1 MNSHLLE
8 HVVEFLQLNALRR
21 VLAVFGGDVARGA
34 RLTRVLVLGA
44 FEDYLHPV
52 SFLSH
57 LDGVFG
63 IKDCKGTGLFG
74 IGKQLNR

>member
-1 MNSHLLE
+1 M
-8 HVVEFLQLNALRR
+8 
-21 VLAVFGGDVARGA
+21 
-34 RLTRVLVLGA
+34 LGA

-74 IGKQLNR
+74 IDKHSSQ